1 MNRFEQDAH
10 RHGTMKRRFRNHSK
24 TPCLLARRT
33 KEDPHWGHTKT
44 GFTTAPFFLFAPNIR
59 NFNVEIIKTGLL

>member
-10 RHGTMKRRFRNHSK
+10 RHGTMKRRFRNHSR

-33 KEDPHWGHTKT
+33 KEDPHPGQTKRDI
-44 GFTTAPFFLFAPNIR
+44 TASPF
-59 NFNVEIIKTGLL
+59 LLSCPPTFRRCILASSVQQF